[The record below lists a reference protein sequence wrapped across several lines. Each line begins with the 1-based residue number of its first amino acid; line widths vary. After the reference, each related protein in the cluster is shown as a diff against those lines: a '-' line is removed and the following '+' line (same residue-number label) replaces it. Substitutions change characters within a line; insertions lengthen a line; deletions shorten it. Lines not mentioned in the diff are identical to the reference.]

1 MARGARRATISTN
14 VTCRWTAVSGAL
26 SYRLSISN
34 NGGAPAYWWFTPGA
48 AGCDAFECSASPQVA
63 LLNGT
68 AQWQVQAWTP
78 IGYGPWSPLVALTVN
93 IPAPPAPALVSPGG
107 AAGSSSP
114 SFRWNASAGTM
125 WYYIKTYD
133 ATGLRFD
140 RWLTPLQV
148 GCASGGVCS
157 FNAGV
162 TLVSGAGSW
171 QVIAWNPTGYSA
183 WSSSTAFVVP

>member
-1 MARGARRATISTN
+1 
-14 VTCRWTAVSGAL
+14 
-26 SYRLSISN
+26 
-34 NGGAPAYWWFTPGA
+34 
-48 AGCDAFECSASPQVA
+48 
-63 LLNGT
+63 
-68 AQWQVQAWTP
+68 
-78 IGYGPWSPLVALTVN
+78 
-93 IPAPPAPALVSPGG
+93 
-107 AAGSSSP
+107 
-114 SFRWNASAGTM
+114 M

-183 WSSSTAFVVP
+183 WSPSTAFVVP